1 MDAASRRFYLMSL
14 RRHREIYP
22 NRWGRRSEHRRLIGR
37 LAEFPA
43 GYSLTGLLSSLP
55 PPLHQ
60 PESILLQGKPNL
72 GTTFS
77 ERNMNTIALKI
88 KTV

>member
-1 MDAASRRFYLMSL
+1 MDAASRRLYLMSL
-14 RRHREIYP
+14 RRHGEIYP
-22 NRWGRRSEHRRLIGR
+22 NDGGADPKTDAHLRR

-60 PESILLQGKPNL
+60 PESIMLEGKPSL
-72 GTTFS
+72 GPTFS
-77 ERNMNTIALKI
+77 ERKMNTIALKI

>member
-1 MDAASRRFYLMSL
+1 MGKSIQTDGGADPNTDAPL
-14 RRHREIYP
+14 
-22 NRWGRRSEHRRLIGR
+22 GR